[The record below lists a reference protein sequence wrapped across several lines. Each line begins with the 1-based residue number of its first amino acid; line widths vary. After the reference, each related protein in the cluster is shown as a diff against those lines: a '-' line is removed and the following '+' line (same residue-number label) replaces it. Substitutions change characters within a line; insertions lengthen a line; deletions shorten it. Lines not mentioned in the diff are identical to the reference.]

1 MLYIGDSNDM
11 ASTDIDII
19 ESAELCD
26 RTRVFQDRE
35 HAGQVLAQMLKVY
48 RDTSATV
55 FAIPAG
61 GVPVAAEIA
70 RELNLPLYAA
80 VVSKITPPWN
90 SEVGYGAVA
99 FDGTVRLNEALVERL
114 NISQEQ
120 MEEGIIETR
129 RKVKRRSSL
138 FQSDQPLEALLGRPA
153 ILVDDGL
160 ASGFT
165 MHVAVEA
172 LQKRSSSQVVVA
184 GPTGPAH
191 TVRRIAAD
199 VDRIYCPNIRSGIT
213 FAVADAYKHW
223 SDVTEQEALDVFG
236 RL

>member
-1 MLYIGDSNDM
+1 MIFHIGYSDDM
-11 ASTDIDII
+11 GSTNII
-19 ESAELCD
+19 ESTELRD
-26 RTRVFQDRE
+26 QTRIFQDRK
-35 HAGQVLAQMLKVY
+35 HAGQALAQMLEGY
-48 RDTSATV
+48 RDSSATV

-61 GVPVAAEIA
+61 GVPVAAEIG

-99 FDGTVRLNEALVERL
+99 FDGTMRLNEALVERL
-114 NISQEQ
+114 NITQEQ
-120 MEEGIIETR
+120 MEQDIIETR
-129 RKVKRRSSL
+129 KKVKRRSLL
-138 FQSDQPLEALLGRPA
+138 FQRDQAQEALSGRPA

-172 LQKRSSSQVVVA
+172 LHKKSLSQVVVA
-184 GPTGPAH
+184 VPTGPID

-199 VDRIYCPNIRSGIT
+199 VDRIYCLNIRSGIT

-223 SDVTEQEALDVFG
+223 CDVTEQEALDVFG

>member
-1 MLYIGDSNDM
+1 MIFHIGYSDDM
-11 ASTDIDII
+11 GSTNII
-19 ESAELCD
+19 ESTELRD
-26 RTRVFQDRE
+26 QTRIFQDRK
-35 HAGQVLAQMLKVY
+35 HAGQALAQMLERY
-48 RDTSATV
+48 RDSSATV

-61 GVPVAAEIA
+61 GVPVAAEIG

-99 FDGTVRLNEALVERL
+99 FDGTMRLNEALVERL

-120 MEEGIIETR
+120 VEQDIIETR
-129 RKVKRRSSL
+129 KKVKRRSLS
-138 FQSDQPLEALLGRPA
+138 FQRDQALEALSGRPA

-172 LQKRSSSQVVVA
+172 LHKKSLSQVVVA
-184 GPTGPAH
+184 VPTGPID

-199 VDRIYCPNIRSGIT
+199 VDRIYCLNIRSGIT

-223 SDVTEQEALDVFG
+223 CDVTEQEALDVFG